1 MNQEFLSALT
11 ELSASKNID
20 REVILE
26 AIEKA
31 LLAAYKKNYGH
42 LQNVEA
48 SIDRETGA
56 VQLVQKKTVVEE
68 VTDPQTEMELSEAQK
83 IDATY
88 QAGDVVPIE
97 IIPKD
102 FGRIAA
108 QTAKQVVVQRIN
120 EAENEYAYEYYRDKD
135 GTLIS
140 GLITKVD
147 KHAVVVRLDDEKDAE
162 MPLNEQINGE
172 VYRPGAR
179 MKFYVVGVK
188 STREGPK
195 LSLSRSHPGLVRRLF
210 EQEVPELSTGVVELK
225 TIAREAGMRS
235 KISVTST
242 DPNVDAVGSCVGPK
256 GARVQYVCDE
266 LNGEKIDIVKYF
278 EDPVRFIEEALS
290 PSEVISVTVD
300 EEAHAAHVI
309 VPAHQ
314 LSLAIGKSGQN
325 ARLAAKLTGWKIDIK
340 PEE

>member
-188 STREGPK
+188 STREGP
-195 LSLSRSHPGLVRRLF
+195 SFPYQEVIPVWCAACLSRRC
-210 EQEVPELSTGVVELK
+210 
-225 TIAREAGMRS
+225 RS
-235 KISVTST
+235 FR
-242 DPNVDAVGSCVGPK
+242 P
-256 GARVQYVCDE
+256 
-266 LNGEKIDIVKYF
+266 
-278 EDPVRFIEEALS
+278 ALWS
-290 PSEVISVTVD
+290 
-300 EEAHAAHVI
+300 
-309 VPAHQ
+309 
-314 LSLAIGKSGQN
+314 
-325 ARLAAKLTGWKIDIK
+325 
-340 PEE
+340 